1 MRVIGADETFQPF
14 VLPAL
19 LGMIFPALFLAVL
32 RVEILDLRHQ
42 LADNLQ
48 NEHFLLE
55 EHDQL
60 TVRLEE
66 LRGVKK
72 LRALAQERGF
82 QRPDKVIDLRTSAA
96 RREGFR

>member
-48 NEHFLLE
+48 HEQVLLE
-55 EHDQL
+55 ERDQL

-66 LRGVKK
+66 LRGLKK
-72 LRALAQERGF
+72 LRELALERGF
-82 QRPDKVIDLRTSAA
+82 QQPDQVIDLRTSSA